1 MTRAPTRTPAAIMG
15 ALPSLAASGKS
26 SQQLIQIMTPAT
38 NELMPSTRRDVMNGL
53 RKSRPRS
60 APVGSERPDMSVS
73 ARALRF
79 EPVAASTGSAITKPS
94 GMLWSA
100 TARATAAPDRHDECV
115 ETATARPSGRLCAVS
130 ETVMRM
136 ARRQLAARVRLPSA
150 EFGESHSAELFC
162 SRCSTPVALALLR
175 RAESDADGAGGR
187 AGVAGPVFSP
197 AAAAPSSPS
206 PAATRSSSSSTTWS
220 WPSRAATWRHVRPS
234 VSAAAESAPRPRSA
248 VVTLR
253 WPFEHAIH
261 SADLPSQSRCATS
274 APAAPSSS
282 TVFGSPLFAACQIA
296 DCSSALAVFRSAPRS
311 RRSRSVRAWPR
322 RAAAASKARCAA
334 HALRSAPTCATKLA
348 ASTYAAA
355 TPRAPTAAKT
365 ASAALRSGN
374 RSPFVSNAEHAA
386 AHSATRVGAAAL
398 TSLARYSAS
407 TTTSPP
413 LVRATAPTTTV
424 VAPNARA

>member
-206 PAATRSSSSSTTWS
+206 PAAGAISGTM
-220 WPSRAATWRHVRPS
+220 RPRPK
-234 VSAAAESAPRPRSA
+234 AAAAPRSA
-248 VVTLR
+248 ATAMRPASCCVFAWR
-253 WPFEHAIH
+253 IDGIR
-261 SADLPSQSRCATS
+261 SSRTE
-274 APAAPSSS
+274 
-282 TVFGSPLFAACQIA
+282 T
-296 DCSSALAVFRSAPRS
+296 
-311 RRSRSVRAWPR
+311 
-322 RAAAASKARCAA
+322 ASM
-334 HALRSAPTCATKLA
+334 T
-348 ASTYAAA
+348 
-355 TPRAPTAAKT
+355 PTARESMK
-365 ASAALRSGN
+365 ALKSGETLPPV
-374 RSPFVSNAEHAA
+374 RHAA
-386 AHSATRVGAAAL
+386 N
-398 TSLARYSAS
+398 
-407 TTTSPP
+407 PP
-413 LVRATAPTTTV
+413 SV
-424 VAPNARA
+424 VARPARSDMRKGTAIDLV